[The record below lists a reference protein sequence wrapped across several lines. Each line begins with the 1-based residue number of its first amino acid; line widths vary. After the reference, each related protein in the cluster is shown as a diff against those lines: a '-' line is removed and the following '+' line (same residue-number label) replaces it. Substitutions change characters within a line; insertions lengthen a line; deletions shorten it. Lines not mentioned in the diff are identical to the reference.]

1 MALRDCPKFDCQEIK
16 LKTFLNAFKNKEAVM
31 GWVPLFTVKVNGL
44 QCHIPD
50 DWGLVTLEE
59 GHAQMVV
66 VHGAQ
71 THTHQDS
78 CMSSQCLWVSLLDDA
93 RNKVTSHTNQ
103 YTFEGYKS
111 GPALL
116 KAIIACTHI
125 DM

>member
-1 MALRDCPKFDCQEIK
+1 
-16 LKTFLNAFKNKEAVM
+16 M